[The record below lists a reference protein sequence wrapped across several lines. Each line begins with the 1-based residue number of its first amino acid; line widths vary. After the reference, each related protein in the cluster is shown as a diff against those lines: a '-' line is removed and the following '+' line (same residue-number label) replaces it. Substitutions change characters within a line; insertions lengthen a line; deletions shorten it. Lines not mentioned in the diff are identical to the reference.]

1 MYIFVRFTAIVTI
14 LFGVLLML
22 SGAIGAVYGF
32 FQNDAVTLAINSALE
47 TANDMRRVINAGYAG
62 VVLGTVAFVVGMF
75 TAALG
80 QLLLVFVDL
89 AVQTRETNVI
99 LRGFRPRA
107 AARPLNG
114 EVEKYDQ
121 KEEVYG

>member
-1 MYIFVRFTAIVTI
+1 MYIFVRFTGVVTI

-62 VVLGTVAFVVGMF
+62 VILGTVAFVVGMF

-99 LRGFRPRA
+99 LRGFRLRA
-107 AARPLNG
+107 VARQLNG
-114 EVEKYDQ
+114 EAEKYDQ

>member
-1 MYIFVRFTAIVTI
+1 MYIFVRFTAVVTI

-32 FQNDAVTLAINSALE
+32 FQNDAVTLAVNSALE

-62 VVLGTVAFVVGMF
+62 VILGTVAFVVGMF

-99 LRGFRPRA
+99 LRGFRPRVA
-107 AARPLNG
+107 TRQLNG
-114 EVEKYDQ
+114 EAEKYDQ

>member
-62 VVLGTVAFVVGMF
+62 VILGTVAFVVGMF

-99 LRGFRPRA
+99 LRGFRLRA
-107 AARPLNG
+107 VARQLNG
-114 EVEKYDQ
+114 EAEKYDQ

>member
-1 MYIFVRFTAIVTI
+1 VTI

-62 VVLGTVAFVVGMF
+62 VILGTVAFVVGMF

-99 LRGFRPRA
+99 LRGFRLRA
-107 AARPLNG
+107 VARQLNS
-114 EVEKYDQ
+114 EAEKYDQ